1 MKTVINDKTY
11 MIFLIHSLNW
21 FKKNEDAVRHNTTK
35 LGRSNVSFFKGGGGE
50 SSNIRGGGEP
60 THTLLQNNQTNKT
73 KIILALWNTK

>member
-35 LGRSNVSFFKGGGGE
+35 LGRSNVSFFKGEGVKVP
-50 SSNIRGGGEP
+50 ILGGEP

-73 KIILALWNTK
+73 KIVLAL

>member
-11 MIFLIHSLNW
+11 MIFLIYSLNW

-50 SSNIRGGGEP
+50 IPILGGEP